1 MKNLHEVW
9 DKRLRRYT
17 MEVQNYLKF
26 IVTGHIAVVMLFAIG
41 AAGYAYSEW
50 VQNVPPEFPAALL
63 MAVLFGTL
71 LSYSPPV
78 TLLKQ
83 ADGVYLLPLESRLD
97 EYLKPALRWTYVSQ
111 LYLPIV
117 VFIVSLPLINAL
129 YGLPSSYLIGFPIL
143 LLLVKWWN
151 VRSEFHWRKSGEGQN
166 VWLERVVRFLLVAGF
181 AWSYVDG
188 WMIVSAVFLFAMI
201 FYGKW
206 TERRA
211 AGKAFPYGHFIELE
225 ENRMLRF
232 YQFANY
238 FTDVPHLKGKVRER
252 RWLNPVYRLI
262 KGKASNAHLYL
273 VSRTFIRSDELF
285 FLWVRLT
292 LIILVGAWLIPFQI
306 AIALFAGALAFASTI
321 QLWQGL
327 TQSQHFR
334 MDQLFPLSTHSR
346 EKAVWKWVIAVQLIQ
361 AVSAL
366 ILLLALEQFVTALL
380 IAAVI
385 AVVSVVTLA
394 GARRKSAQLNKRK

>member
-1 MKNLHEVW
+1 MKNLREVW

-17 MEVQNYLKF
+17 AEVQNYLKF

-50 VQNVPPEFPAALL
+50 VQDVPPEFPAAWL
-63 MAVLFGTL
+63 MALLFGAL

-83 ADGVYLLPLESRLD
+83 ADGVYLLPLESHLD
-97 EYLKPALRWTYVSQ
+97 SYLKPALRWTYASQ
-111 LYLPIV
+111 LYLPVV
-117 VFIVSLPLINAL
+117 VFVVSLPLINAL

-151 VRSEFHWRKSGEGQN
+151 VTSEFYWRKASEGHR
-166 VWLERVVRFLLVAGF
+166 VWLERAVRFLFVAGF
-181 AWSYVDG
+181 VWSYIDG
-188 WMIVSAVFLFAMI
+188 MLLVAAVFLFAMI

-206 TERRA
+206 LERRA

-252 RWLNPVYRLI
+252 RWLNPLYRLI
-262 KGKASNAHLYL
+262 QSKASNAHLYL

-285 FLWVRLT
+285 FLWLRLT

-306 AIALFAGALAFASTI
+306 AITLFAGALAFASTI

-327 TQSQHFR
+327 NQSQHFR

-346 EKAVWKWVIAVQLIQ
+346 EKAVWNWVLAVQVIQ

-366 ILLLALEQFVTALL
+366 ILLLALGKFATAL
-380 IAAVI
+380 IVTAVI
-385 AVVSVVTLA
+385 AVISVITLA
-394 GARRKSAQLNKRK
+394 GARKKPTQLYNR

>member
-9 DKRLRRYT
+9 DKRLRRYSV
-17 MEVQNYLKF
+17 EVQNYLKF

-50 VQNVPPEFPAALL
+50 VQAVPPDFPAAWL
-63 MAVLFGTL
+63 MAVIFGSL
-71 LSYSPPV
+71 LAYSPPV
-78 TLLKQ
+78 TLLKE
-83 ADGVYLLPLESRLD
+83 ADSVYLLPLESRLD

-117 VFIVSLPLINAL
+117 AFIVSLPLINAL
-129 YGLPSSYLIGFPIL
+129 YGLPSSYLVGFPIL

-151 VRSEFHWRKSGEGQN
+151 VRSEFHWRKSAGGHK
-166 VWLERVVRFLLVAGF
+166 VWLERAVRFLLVAGF
-181 AWSYVDG
+181 AWSY
-188 WMIVSAVFLFAMI
+188 IEAHLIIAAVFLFAMI
-201 FYGKW
+201 FYGRW
-206 TERRA
+206 VERGA

-252 RWLNPVYRLI
+252 RWLNPVYRVI
-262 KGKASNAHLYL
+262 KSNAANAHLYL

-292 LIILVGAWLIPFQI
+292 LIIMAGAWLIPFQM
-306 AIALFAGALAFASTI
+306 AIALFAGALAFASSI

-327 TQSQHFR
+327 NQSQHFR

-346 EKAVWKWVIAVQLIQ
+346 EKAVWKWVINVQLIQ
-361 AVSAL
+361 AAAVFIVLVIAGQL
-366 ILLLALEQFVTALL
+366 VTAIIVLL
-380 IAAVI
+380 VI
-385 AVVSVVTLA
+385 GIVSLATLA
-394 GARRKSAQLNKRK
+394 GARRKSAKLKR